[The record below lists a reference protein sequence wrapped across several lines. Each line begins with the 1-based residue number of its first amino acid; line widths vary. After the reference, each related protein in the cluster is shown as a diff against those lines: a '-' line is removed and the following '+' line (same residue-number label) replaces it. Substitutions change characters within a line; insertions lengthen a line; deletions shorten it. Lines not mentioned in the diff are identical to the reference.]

1 MPYTESELGTV
12 KFYQDFV
19 TDLRNKYFDE
29 IKKFVNSKF
38 KRKGIL
44 YSFEDIYTGLGL
56 EDSITGESSDYS
68 FLVKEDYSMYP
79 AHVLLEAKNNPDI
92 TLTPEVTDHREDQY
106 SKSNTRYPVYEKSE
120 LLDKVID
127 REISELTT
135 PEPVGGTL
143 PEGPLDEDGSP
154 TYIIK
159 NGDRVAIEEI
169 FTKGNAVG
177 SVDVWHI
184 QDNKKRKYL
193 DNFTFFSSGF
203 SKSTIKLIE
212 PSALNSIVD
221 GKDITV
227 GWKGWPTDKG
237 SEGVY

>member
-1 MPYTESELGTV
+1 MPYTKSELGTV
-12 KFYQDFV
+12 RFYQDFV
-19 TDLRNKYFDE
+19 SDLRNKYLDE
-29 IKKFVNSKF
+29 TKEFLNSKF
-38 KRKGIL
+38 RKNGIL
-44 YSFEDIYTGLGL
+44 YSFEDIHTGFGL

-79 AHVLLEAKNNPDI
+79 THVLLEAKNNPDI
-92 TLTPEVTDHREDQY
+92 TLDPEITDHREDQY
-106 SKSNTRYPVYEKSE
+106 SKSNTRYPLYEKSE
-120 LLDKVID
+120 LLDKIID
-127 REISELTT
+127 REITELTT
-135 PEPVGGTL
+135 PELTGGTL
-143 PEGPLDEDGSP
+143 PEG
-154 TYIIK
+154 IK

-184 QDNKKRKYL
+184 EDNKKRKYL

-237 SEGVY
+237 SEGIY

>member
-1 MPYTESELGTV
+1 MPYTKSELETV
-12 KFYQDFV
+12 RFYRDFV
-19 TDLRNKYFDE
+19 SDLRNKYLDE
-29 IKKFVNSKF
+29 TKEFLNSKF
-38 KRKGIL
+38 RKNGIL
-44 YSFEDIYTGLGL
+44 YSFEDIHTGFGL

-79 AHVLLEAKNNPDI
+79 THVLLEAKNNPDI
-92 TLTPEVTDHREDQY
+92 TLDPEITDHREDQY
-106 SKSNTRYPVYEKSE
+106 SKSNTRYPLYEKSE
-120 LLDKVID
+120 LLDKIID
-127 REISELTT
+127 REITELTT
-135 PEPVGGTL
+135 PELTGGTL
-143 PEGPLDEDGSP
+143 PEG
-154 TYIIK
+154 IK

-184 QDNKKRKYL
+184 EDNKKRKYL

-237 SEGVY
+237 SEGIY

>member
-1 MPYTESELGTV
+1 MPYTKSELGTV
-12 KFYQDFV
+12 RFYQEFV
-19 TDLRNKYFDE
+19 SDLRNKYFDE
-29 IKKFVNSKF
+29 TKKFLNSKF
-38 KRKGIL
+38 RKNGIL
-44 YSFEDIYTGLGL
+44 YSFEDIHTGFGL

-106 SKSNTRYPVYEKSE
+106 SKSNTRYPLYEKSE
-120 LLDKVID
+120 LLDKIID
-127 REISELTT
+127 REITELTT
-135 PEPVGGTL
+135 PELTGGTL
-143 PEGPLDEDGSP
+143 PEG
-154 TYIIK
+154 IK

-184 QDNKKRKYL
+184 EDNKKRKYL

-237 SEGVY
+237 SEGIY

>member
-1 MPYTESELGTV
+1 MPYTKSELGTV
-12 KFYQDFV
+12 RFYQDFV
-19 TDLRNKYFDE
+19 SDLRNKYLDE
-29 IKKFVNSKF
+29 TKEFLNSKF
-38 KRKGIL
+38 RKNGIL
-44 YSFEDIYTGLGL
+44 YSFEDIHTGFGL

-106 SKSNTRYPVYEKSE
+106 SKSNTRYPLYEKSE
-120 LLDKVID
+120 LLDKIID
-127 REISELTT
+127 REITELTT
-135 PEPVGGTL
+135 PELTGGTL
-143 PEGPLDEDGSP
+143 PEG
-154 TYIIK
+154 IK

-184 QDNKKRKYL
+184 EDNKKRKYL

-227 GWKGWPTDKG
+227 GWQGWPTDKG

>member
-1 MPYTESELGTV
+1 MPYTKSELGTV
-12 KFYQDFV
+12 RFYQDFV
-19 TDLRNKYFDE
+19 SDLRTKYFDE

-56 EDSITGESSDYS
+56 EDSITGENSEYS

-79 AHVLLEAKNNPDI
+79 AWLVSAMKSNPDLVLEPI
-92 TLTPEVTDHREDQY
+92 VTDHREDQY
-106 SKSNTRYPVYEKSE
+106 SKSDTKYPLYEKGE

-127 REISELTT
+127 REITELTT

-143 PEGPLDEDGSP
+143 PEG
-154 TYIIK
+154 IK

-227 GWKGWPTDKG
+227 GWRGWPTDKG

>member
-1 MPYTESELGTV
+1 MPYTKSELETV
-12 KFYQDFV
+12 RFYQDFV
-19 TDLRNKYFDE
+19 SDLRNKYFGE
-29 IKKFVNSKF
+29 TKKFLNSKF
-38 KRKGIL
+38 RKNGIL
-44 YSFEDIYTGLGL
+44 YSFEDIHTGLGL

-68 FLVKEDYSMYP
+68 FLRKEDYSMYST
-79 AHVLLEAKNNPDI
+79 HELLEAKNNPDI
-92 TLTPEVTDHREDQY
+92 TLDPEITDHREDQY
-106 SKSNTRYPVYEKSE
+106 SKSNTRYPLYEKSE

-135 PEPVGGTL
+135 PELTGGTL
-143 PEGPLDEDGSP
+143 PEG
-154 TYIIK
+154 IK

-184 QDNKKRKYL
+184 EDNKKRKYL

-227 GWKGWPTDKG
+227 GWKGWPTDKS
-237 SEGVY
+237 SEGIY

>member
-1 MPYTESELGTV
+1 MPYTKSELGTV
-12 KFYQDFV
+12 RFYQDFV
-19 TDLRNKYFDE
+19 SDLRNKYFDE
-29 IKKFVNSKF
+29 TKEFLNSKF
-38 KRKGIL
+38 RKNGIL
-44 YSFEDIYTGLGL
+44 YSFEDIHTGFGL

-79 AHVLLEAKNNPDI
+79 THVLLEAKNNPDI

-106 SKSNTRYPVYEKSE
+106 SKSNTRYPLYEKSE
-120 LLDKVID
+120 LLDKIID
-127 REISELTT
+127 REITELTT
-135 PEPVGGTL
+135 PELTGGTL
-143 PEGPLDEDGSP
+143 PEG
-154 TYIIK
+154 IK

-184 QDNKKRKYL
+184 EDNKKRKYL

-237 SEGVY
+237 SEGIY